1 MGAACKIGNHV
12 REQARRGGDWRV
24 GQAGGQDRRPQE
36 RLMGRV
42 GKVCCAE
49 TAVGGGAERVIE
61 ARRPGK
67 SLGGKLGR
75 QSAGA
80 DRRRNLTA
88 ADPKIKEFRPET

>member
-1 MGAACKIGNHV
+1 M
-12 REQARRGGDWRV
+12 

-36 RLMGRV
+36 LLMGRV
-42 GKVCCAE
+42 AKVCCAE
-49 TAVGGGAERVIE
+49 GAGAGVLNGSAE

-80 DRRRNLTA
+80 DGRRNLTA
-88 ADPKIKEFRPET
+88 ADPKIKEFRPEN